1 MSYIRN
7 PFNPTSPYANQ
18 VVIELNRANTNFDI
32 LAQAFVGDNPS
43 TKKVKDA
50 DKVDGYHASPSPAPY
65 TIPVAGAD
73 GKLSPAWL
81 PSSRGYRIVPL
92 WIERS
97 SFSGSSTRVNYDVF
111 VYLHTTPFSNTSGA
125 VYSVEISQDGTNWYP
140 VYYVRYTY
148 VSGSTYYYN
157 NGLSCSFFV
166 PKDWY
171 FRSNLSWNEVIYVPI
186 GIGPA

>member
-32 LAQAFVGDNPS
+32 LAQAFVSDNPS

-73 GKLSPAWL
+73 GKLSSAWL
-81 PSSRGYRIVPL
+81 PS
-92 WIERS
+92 
-97 SFSGSSTRVNYDVF
+97 
-111 VYLHTTPFSNTSGA
+111 TSG
-125 VYSVEISQDGTNWYP
+125 
-140 VYYVRYTY
+140 
-148 VSGSTYYYN
+148 
-157 NGLSCSFFV
+157 F
-166 PKDWY
+166 
-171 FRSNLSWNEVIYVPI
+171 
-186 GIGPA
+186 